1 MDTISCNMKF
11 TRYIQDL
18 HHWYMKPQDRP
29 LIKPTYIGR
38 DQIKPCISLNEK
50 RLGIVV
56 LGGDPIWSDLG
67 FVNGLCFAAVCSGNT
82 GLQYNE

>member
-18 HHWYMKPQDRP
+18 HTGTWSRKTWAVD
-29 LIKPTYIGR
+29 KTYIGR

-67 FVNGLCFAAVCSGNT
+67 FVNGLCFAAVCSGDT